1 MYNRKTKIVATIGP
15 AIGSPDNLIKALEA
29 GVDVCR
35 VNCSHCKSGDDIRRN
50 IANVRR
56 AGAALGR
63 SVNTIGSARTKDK
76 NGEIEPIYP

>member
-1 MYNRKTKIVATIGP
+1 MYNRKTKIVILLDLPLAVLI
-15 AIGSPDNLIKALEA
+15 ILIKKLLEA

-56 AGAALGR
+56 AGAALEDQLLYYW
-63 SVNTIGSARTKDK
+63 ICKDQR
-76 NGEIEPIYP
+76 